1 MRKYCVGLAL
11 ALAIV
16 DAGACL
22 AQTAS
27 QPRDPG
33 QVYAA
38 TCQYCH
44 DSGIGPPLKGAHFP
58 ADQIRLA
65 VRHGPGSMPAFMP
78 SDITE
83 PELAALA
90 RMLSEL
96 PPAVAGAG
104 TRP

>member
-1 MRKYCVGLAL
+1 MRRYKVGLPL
-11 ALAIV
+11 VLAIIG
-16 DAGACL
+16 AGACL
-22 AQTAS
+22 AQSVS
-27 QPRDPG
+27 QPRDPSH
-33 QVYAA
+33 VYAA

-44 DSGIGPPLKGAHFP
+44 DTGIGPPLKGAHFP
-58 ADQIRLA
+58 ADRIRLA

-83 PELAALA
+83 PELDALA

-96 PPAVAGAG
+96 SPPVAGRE

>member
-1 MRKYCVGLAL
+1 MGKYCVGLPL

-16 DAGACL
+16 GAGTCL

-27 QPRDPG
+27 QPRDPSH
-33 QVYAA
+33 VYAA

-44 DSGIGPPLKGAHFP
+44 DTGIGPPLKGTHFP
-58 ADQIRLA
+58 ADRIRLA

-83 PELAALA
+83 PELVALA

-96 PPAVAGAG
+96 TPPVAGGEA
-104 TRP
+104 RP